1 MLRSALWTRQRS
13 RDTLTESKTKMKVVT
28 WQLLEGD
35 TQTAPLLSYNDGK
48 DLGMSIL
55 VGNLMSDCHITQ

>member
-28 WQLLEGD
+28 WQLIEGD

-48 DLGMSIL
+48 DLGMSML
-55 VGNLMSDCHITQ
+55 VANLVSDCHITQ